1 MQNLRRVSTS
11 SVDSYTFCYHFALI
25 PWIVQNY
32 FIPLRCSFLVVP
44 EAIQTIRCFFA
55 HKRTHHTHPI
65 CKNLRS
71 HNSISQLSTHCVDI
85 LWNDRL
91 THLGNSVTQSMVF
104 ILNTIALIDF
114 LFKIFY
120 LFVIN
125 NHIRCFFQQ
134 TNDTT
139 QVFIVR
145 FF

>member
-11 SVDSYTFCYHFALI
+11 SVDSYTFCYHFALN

-85 LWNDRL
+85 IWNDRL
-91 THLGNSVTQSMVF
+91 THLRNSSDIFHQTSS
-104 ILNTIALIDF
+104 I
-114 LFKIFY
+114 FKVAPEAIQT
-120 LFVIN
+120 
-125 NHIRCFFQQ
+125 IRCFCL
-134 TNDTT
+134 
-139 QVFIVR
+139 
-145 FF
+145 